1 LRVITENPSDVIPN
15 IVESDRYN
23 NLVIAHIKI
32 PYTGERI
39 ACVINTENGNTNWYG
54 SPDLSDPY
62 ERNEGCSIWGWSKPR
77 NLLTIIVDSWN
88 DWTINFHDI
97 VKIYICES
105 IQDIIDA
112 FEDTGIKN
120 SGILSDMISKFPRK

>member
-1 LRVITENPSDVIPN
+1 MVLDLQLITENPADVIPN

-23 NLVIAHIKI
+23 NLVIAHIKRQI
-32 PYTGERI
+32 SGERI

-54 SPDLSDPY
+54 SSDLDDPY
-62 ERNEGCSIWGWSKPR
+62 ERAKSCSVWNWAKPC
-77 NLLTIIVDSWN
+77 NLLTLIIDNWLQ
-88 DWTINFHDI
+88 WTIQFNGT

-112 FEDTGIKN
+112 FEDTGIK
-120 SGILSDMISKFPRK
+120 K